1 MKNPFEDNIKHPL
14 SADIKARFLE
24 KCPLSV
30 DEDKDCPFAFK
41 IEKSIHC
48 SQLIGW
54 HTDLDIVNLSKCFIS
69 LKNRQKLAWRNK
81 MLKKVLGISH

>member
-30 DEDKDCPFAFK
+30 DQDKDCPFAFN
-41 IEKSIHC
+41 IENETHC
-48 SQLIGW
+48 SQLMGW
-54 HTDLDIVNLSKCFIS
+54 YKDMRIVNLSKCFIS
-69 LKNRQKLAWRNK
+69 LQNRQKLAWRNK
-81 MLKKVLGISH
+81 MVKKDLGIR